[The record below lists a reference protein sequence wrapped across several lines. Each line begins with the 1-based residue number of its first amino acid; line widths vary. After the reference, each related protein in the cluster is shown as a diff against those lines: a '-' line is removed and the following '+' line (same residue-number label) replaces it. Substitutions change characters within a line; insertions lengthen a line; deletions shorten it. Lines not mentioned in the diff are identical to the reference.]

1 MYVRVPQRPIYC
13 MQFFGC
19 DAVHIRTCTC
29 ICTAACASDWTQPLQ
44 SNLTYLYIAVLSIV
58 SPMCPGRGKTFCL
71 SQSLPLQNLH
81 TLLHSLSGT
90 AFRSFRLFSHLFCR
104 ILVRIC
110 DVSTARPLALV
121 YVHRSLAA
129 SPQRP
134 SLQSPLSARPF
145 P

>member
-1 MYVRVPQRPIYC
+1 MYMHMYRSVC
-13 MQFFGC
+13 FGL
-19 DAVHIRTCTC
+19 DAATSVKSHLLVHC
-29 ICTAACASDWTQPLQ
+29 
-44 SNLTYLYIAVLSIV
+44 LSIV

-81 TLLHSLSGT
+81 TLLHPLSGT
-90 AFRSFRLFSHLFCR
+90 AFHSFRLFLHLFCR

-129 SPQRP
+129 SPRRP